1 MKKKIKDLTV
11 AEANNICRKYP
22 KDCKG
27 CPFEKLEE
35 CYEIWHYIKINVY
48 LKRIEKEIPL
58 EQEIEVEDD
67 D

>member
-1 MKKKIKDLTV
+1 MKKKIKDLTLK
-11 AEANNICRKYP
+11 EIKNICNKYAE
-22 KDCKG
+22 DCKG

-35 CYEIWHYIKINVY
+35 CYEVWHYLKMNIT
-48 LKRIEKEIPL
+48 LKRLEKELPL